1 MNKKLIA
8 LAVAAALAPAAALAD
23 SGNVVIYGQANASYD
38 NISTGTA
45 GQDTLSRISSNSSR
59 IGFKGTEDLGNGLSA
74 VWQMEQQ
81 VAMEAGAGAFGG
93 ANMRNT
99 FVGLSSKT
107 MGTAIFGRHDTP
119 YKLGTASLDIFAD
132 TMGDYNSIIGNMGSG
147 LSAALLGATATNGVV
162 FDSRLS
168 NVAAYISPTWSN
180 FHFAV
185 ATVAANEAGN
195 MAVANG
201 KAYSATGVYA
211 AGPLF
216 ASLSW
221 EKAID
226 TAAANTAG
234 VPAVGAGNDA
244 SSVKLGLG
252 YTIDALKLGFIYE
265 NTSVSSG
272 LVGLGADR
280 TAYLVNAAYKMGKN
294 TLKASYAKANDGDNP
309 ATDTA
314 AKQWTLGVEHDL
326 SKRTAVYALYTKMDN
341 AAGGLYGL
349 GGNGAGGQY
358 SPAAAGE
365 DPRAVSLGMKHSF

>member
-8 LAVAAALAPAAALAD
+8 LAVAAAIAPAAAMAD
-23 SGNVVIYGQANASYD
+23 SGNVVIYGVAHASYD
-38 NISTGTA
+38 NINTGA
-45 GQDTLSRISSNSSR
+45 SGQDTLHRISSNSSR
-59 IGFKGTEDLGNGLSA
+59 IGFKGTEDLGNGVSA
-74 VWQMEQQ
+74 VWQIEQQ

-93 ANMRNT
+93 SNLRNT

-107 MGTAIFGRHDTP
+107 MGTAILGRHDTP

-132 TMGDYNSIIGNMGSG
+132 TMGDYNSIVGN
-147 LSAALLGATATNGVV
+147 LNGTLA

-168 NVAAYISPTWSN
+168 NVVAYISPTWSN

-185 ATVAANEAGN
+185 ATVTANESGN
-195 MAVANG
+195 FAVANG

-226 TAAANTAG
+226 TAAGNTAG

-244 SSVKLGLG
+244 SAVKLGLG
-252 YTIDALKLGFIYE
+252 YTIDALKLGLVYE
-265 NTSVSSG
+265 NSSVSSG
-272 LVGLGADR
+272 LQGLGLDR
-280 TAYLVNAAYKMGKN
+280 TAYLLSAAYAMGKN
-294 TLKASYAKANDGDNP
+294 TLKATYAKANDGDNA
-309 ATDTA
+309 ATDSA
-314 AKQWTLGVEHDL
+314 AKQWTLGVEHAM

-341 AAGGLYGL
+341 ADGAAYGI
-349 GGNGAGGQY
+349 GGNGAGGAY
-358 SPAAAGE
+358 SPAAGQ
-365 DPRAVSLGMKHSF
+365 DPRAISLGMKHSF